1 MKKKTLSLEPQKLLK
16 PKKHRIVYDEFD
28 DIDEIYRTHLEVD
41 EPVEVDE
48 ITVTHV
54 EEEPADKVVD
64 KKEVKRKNKEE
75 KKKYYVEPARL
86 SFLIEEYYGNGVISD
101 ELATY
106 LYNIANR
113 ISFAPNFVNYSWKE
127 EMIGDGL
134 IKQMLAL
141 KNRKFDPKRG
151 NAFSY
156 FTKIV
161 YNAFK
166 NRIKNENKE
175 HNVIKELQ
183 KQNYDTLTTQ
193 HRRITTDDH
202 NEFD

>member
-1 MKKKTLSLEPQKLLK
+1 MKKKTSSLESQKLLK
-16 PKKHRIVYDEFD
+16 PKKQRIVYDEFD

-41 EPVEVDE
+41 EPVEVAVKEVDE
-48 ITVTHV
+48 DHTDTVI
-54 EEEPADKVVD
+54 D

-75 KKKYYVEPARL
+75 KKKFYVEPARL
-86 SFLIEEYYGNGVISD
+86 GFLIEEYYGNGVISD